1 MISKKTKYALKA
13 VLFLASRYTAKEP
26 VLIAEIAE
34 KESIPKKFL
43 EAILLELKNKGVL
56 QSRKGKGGGYFL
68 AKHPGEISFGEVMRI
83 FEDPFAL
90 LPCLNEGPCV
100 KCEECVK
107 GDSCGIRMVMQEVYN
122 ATSSILNVTTF
133 QEVYD
138 RMRSSKQEAMYFI

>member
-13 VLFLASRYTAKEP
+13 VLFLVGKYATKEP

-34 KESIPKKFL
+34 QESIPKKFL

-56 QSRKGKGGGYFL
+56 QSRKGKGGGYLL
-68 AKHPGEISFGEVMRI
+68 ARHPGDISFGEVMRI

-90 LPCLNEGPCV
+90 LPCLNEGPYV
-100 KCEECVK
+100 KCEECKK
-107 GDSCGIRMVMQEVYN
+107 GNSCGIRFVMQEVYN

-138 RMRSSKQEAMYFI
+138 RMRSVQQEVMYFI